1 MMLTD
6 LMGIVFPALAAFSA
20 LDSPATEANK
30 EDLAHWLTYF
40 VIFAALTTIEY
51 FQNVLLY
58 LSLFSRFYN
67 DAFHSSCSN

>member
-1 MMLTD
+1 MKKK
-6 LMGIVFPALAAFSA
+6 VFPALAAFTA

-40 VIFAALTTIEY
+40 VIFATLTTIEY

-58 LSLFSRFYN
+58 DKSPCLIV
-67 DAFHSSCSN
+67 H